1 MGDYRN
7 ELQSALT
14 QAEALRAENAAL
26 RMKLRAAGVDLSRA
40 EPAPSPFD
48 APAETSPPRRSS
60 RSLAAAG
67 VAVVASLA
75 LAGYVTARS
84 ATRRAPEEPLTLP
97 NLPEARGGAVTATT
111 APLPLPPTSVRLP
124 ATRSTPATITEV
136 RDVFVMQQP
145 IAIDSGSAMGLRW
158 PRDTRVGLYVLHTSQ
173 AAQCSVGGLLL
184 DAPTAAFVTE
194 GTHRV
199 RCQVGRMRH
208 VWDVVVAARRVTFDT
223 LHDVGSP

>member
-26 RMKLRAAGVDLSRA
+26 RMKLRAAGVDIARA
-40 EPAPSPFD
+40 EPSSGPFEPPLDTPSL
-48 APAETSPPRRSS
+48 RRSS
-60 RSLAAAG
+60 RPLAAAG
-67 VAVVASLA
+67 IAVVASLA

-84 ATRRAPEEPLTLP
+84 ATRRAPEEPLVLP
-97 NLPEARGGAVTATT
+97 NLPEVRERSAVTP

-124 ATRSTPATITEV
+124 VARSASETITEV
-136 RDVFVMQQP
+136 RDMFIMQDP
-145 IAIDSGSAMGLRW
+145 IAIDASRALGLRW
-158 PRDTRVGLYVLHTSQ
+158 PRDNRSGLYVLHTTQS
-173 AAQCSVGGLLL
+173 AQCSVGGLLL
-184 DAPTAAFVTE
+184 EAPTAAFVTA

-199 RCQVGRMRH
+199 RCQVGRIRH
-208 VWDVVVAARRVTFDT
+208 VWDVAVAPRRVTFDT